1 LEEAM
6 NRKSIRS
13 GTAAALAG
21 GVIAAAAAATLAL
34 ASIPDADGV
43 IHGCYKNKT
52 GSLRVV
58 DSGAG
63 CSSGETALDWNH
75 ATQPGGVSGYQII
88 SGEPLTLDPGGS
100 GQAEVSCPDGT
111 RAIGGGYIARP
122 LHPRQLLGT
131 RGRRD
136 HLVRR
141 RHEHVGRVR

>member
-63 CSSGETALDWNH
+63 AAAARPRWIGTTPRNRA
-75 ATQPGGVSGYQII
+75 A
-88 SGEPLTLDPGGS
+88 
-100 GQAEVSCPDGT
+100 CPDT
-111 RAIGGGYIARP
+111 RSSRASR
-122 LHPRQLLGT
+122 
-131 RGRRD
+131 
-136 HLVRR
+136 
-141 RHEHVGRVR
+141 